1 MAGQT
6 VLITGASTGIGEACA
21 RFLAGNGWQVFAG
34 VRRDTDGERLAAM
47 GSGNIEP
54 VHIDVTDADSIDLAI
69 KHVSN
74 VTNGSLRAVVNNAGI
89 GVGGP
94 IEYIDLDEWRR
105 QFEVNVFGQIAVT
118 KACLPLL
125 RSDGSGARIVI
136 IGSIGGR
143 IATPLLGPYAAS
155 KHALEAVAEALR
167 HELRRAGIKV
177 TLVEPG
183 AIATPMWDKA
193 MDTAT
198 EIETGLTDEART
210 RYQWA
215 IDGFRNGSRLQARNA
230 IPAKKVA
237 EVVERALTAK
247 RPKARALVGIDAK
260 GMGTVARF
268 LPDSLRDQLVR
279 LATRG

>member
-1 MAGQT
+1 MGGQT

-21 RFLAGNGWQVFAG
+21 RHLANQGWQVFAG
-34 VRRDTDGERLAAM
+34 VRRDTDGERLA
-47 GSGNIEP
+47 SGTGIEP
-54 VHIDVTDADSIDLAI
+54 VHIDVTDADAIDLAV

-74 VTNGSLRAVVNNAGI
+74 VTNGTLRAVVNNAGI
-89 GVGGP
+89 GIGGP
-94 IEYIDLDEWRR
+94 IEYIELDEWRR

-125 RSDGSGARIVI
+125 RANGAGGRIAIV
-136 IGSIGGR
+136 GSIGGR

-155 KHALEAVAEALR
+155 KHALEAISESLR

-198 EIETGLTDEART
+198 QIESDLSDEARS

-215 IDGFRNGSRLQARNA
+215 IDGFRKGSRLQARNA
-230 IPAKKVA
+230 IPATKVA
-237 EVVERALTAK
+237 EVVEKALTAK
-247 RPKARALVGIDAK
+247 RPKARVLVGVDAK
-260 GMGTVARF
+260 GMATAARF
-268 LPDSLRDQLVR
+268 LPDSARDAIVR

>member
-1 MAGQT
+1 MGGQS

-21 RFLAGNGWQVFAG
+21 RYLAGNGWQVFAG
-34 VRRDTDGERLAAM
+34 VRRDTDGERLAGM
-47 GSGNIEP
+47 GTGNIEP
-54 VHIDVTDADSIDLAI
+54 VHIDVTDPDSIDLAI

-94 IEYIDLDEWRR
+94 IEYIELDEWRR

-125 RSDGSGARIVI
+125 RTHGPGARIVI

-143 IATPLLGPYAAS
+143 IAPPLQAPYAAS
-155 KHALEAVAEALR
+155 KHALEAISESLR

-193 MDTAT
+193 MDTAG
-198 EIETGLTDEART
+198 EIEAQLSPEARS

-215 IDGFRNGSRLQARNA
+215 IDGFRKGARLQARNA
-230 IPAKKVA
+230 IPATKVA
-237 EVVERALTAK
+237 EVVEQALTAK

-260 GMGTVARF
+260 GMATVVRF
-268 LPDSLRDQLVR
+268 LPDSVRDQLVR